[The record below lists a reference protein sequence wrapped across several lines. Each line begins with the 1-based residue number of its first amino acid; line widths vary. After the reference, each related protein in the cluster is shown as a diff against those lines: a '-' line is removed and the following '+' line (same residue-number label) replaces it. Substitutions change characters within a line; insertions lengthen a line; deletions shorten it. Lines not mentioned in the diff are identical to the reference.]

1 MEPGWEGLRSFG
13 GIVLLLLL
21 VGWVFF
27 FVILFF
33 WLSVFFACSSVESSP
48 FGEAAMPLE
57 LCVPSS

>member
-13 GIVLLLLL
+13 GIVLLLL
-21 VGWVFF
+21 VGFF
-27 FVILFF
+27 LLFFFF